1 MMLILKLMQYAKHK
15 DWSME
20 VIHKQGQSKKAIASR
35 NACILPETSSTLN
48 MIVAKI
54 KEEVSL
60 WRFTRANAVTNVT
73 L

>member
-1 MMLILKLMQYAKHK
+1 
-15 DWSME
+15 
-20 VIHKQGQSKKAIASR
+20 
-35 NACILPETSSTLN
+35 LN

-73 L
+73 LWEYACCLDLVKPWFVRLPKTFFLSNENDKSFALFQKKKILANTR